1 MCCKHLLFDHIYDE
15 VTHPLEEMCF
25 HSQAG
30 CWECFLLPG
39 IDQEVGGSVTCVSE
53 GVERRGASRLGSH
66 QNQIEHSDSKVGQCS
81 GSMLCVCVP

>member
-1 MCCKHLLFDHIYDE
+1 MM
-15 VTHPLEEMCF
+15 EEMCF

-53 GVERRGASRLGSH
+53 GVEGRSQQAEQPSEPNRTL
-66 QNQIEHSDSKVGQCS
+66 
-81 GSMLCVCVP
+81 